1 MGVADGLARKGLAG
15 GDDAAVGQQIAGV
28 VEAHDAVAQKV
39 PTLLRV
45 AGDDSRRIPI
55 RRVSRGAVRLVP
67 AHRCA
72 SVAEIDVGVGR
83 RRLVQQFRQDPRI
96 AE

>member
-1 MGVADGLARKGLAG
+1 MRLAGEWLARGNDASVGEKLARVIEG
-15 GDDAAVGQQIAGV
+15 
-28 VEAHDAVAQKV
+28 HDAVAEKV
-39 PTLLRV
+39 PTLLGV
-45 AGDDSRRIPI
+45 AGDDSRRIPV
-55 RRVSRGAVRLVP
+55 RRVSRGALRLVP

-83 RRLVQQFRQDPRI
+83 RRLVQQFRQDARI